1 MGMYPLLCLLYV
13 CARTCVHDRSNISC
27 QVKGATCT
35 ADDTI
40 ASPSSSPLADA
51 FKTFFFFCDHSMS
64 EAVDK
69 QSAIVNSVQSRWI
82 VHKEMKC
89 VACKRKQTGAARRL
103 MVMDHDL

>member
-51 FKTFFFFCDHSMS
+51 FKMFFFLVITPKS
-64 EAVDK
+64 EAVDQ
-69 QSAIVNSVQSRWI
+69 QSAIVIQCC
-82 VHKEMKC
+82 H
-89 VACKRKQTGAARRL
+89 TGSCIKK
-103 MVMDHDL
+103 

>member
-40 ASPSSSPLADA
+40 ASPSPSPLADA
-51 FKTFFFFCDHSMS
+51 FKMFFLVITPKS
-64 EAVDK
+64 EAVDQ
-69 QSAIVNSVQSRWI
+69 QSAIVIQCC
-82 VHKEMKC
+82 H
-89 VACKRKQTGAARRL
+89 TGSCIKK
-103 MVMDHDL
+103 